1 MTAALHLFGVIV
13 AATKPIDRDRTA
25 TMGRLFLIAVVVL
38 LPWWGRFTYRFVR
51 DRRRVRREEVL
62 AARAA
67 IEGNRTPEPDALS
80 IVVDAIVDGADG
92 EADPFT
98 VTVPAAPT
106 VERRPAD
113 AAVVELIIGDAL
125 RRSGLVVGDERVNA
139 DGSRTLRCEKV
150 RREAR

>member
-1 MTAALHLFGVIV
+1 MTAALHLFSVIV
-13 AATKPIDRDRTA
+13 AATKPVDRDRTA

-38 LPWWGRFTYRFVR
+38 SPWWGQFTYRFIR

-67 IEGNRTPEPDALS
+67 IEGNRLPEPDALS

-92 EADPFT
+92 DEDPFD
-98 VTVPAAPT
+98 VVVPAAPT

-113 AAVVELIIGDAL
+113 AAVVELILNDTL
-125 RRSGLVVGDERVNA
+125 RRSGVVVSDEIANA
-139 DGSRTLRCEKV
+139 DGSRTLRCEK
-150 RREAR
+150 ARHDAR

>member
-1 MTAALHLFGVIV
+1 MTAALHLVGAIV

-38 LPWWGRFTYRFVR
+38 SPWWGRFTYRFVR

-67 IEGNRTPEPDALS
+67 IEGNRVPEPDALS
-80 IVVDAIVDGADG
+80 LVVDAIVDGADG
-92 EADPFT
+92 DEDRFA
-98 VTVPAAPT
+98 VTIPAAPT

-113 AAVVELIIGDAL
+113 ASVVDLIISDAF
-125 RRSGLVVGDERVNA
+125 A
-139 DGSRTLRCEKV
+139 AV
-150 RREAR
+150 RRRRR